1 MLLTPAA
8 ASRSQTD
15 WATSAGVVMTPMEA
29 RVAVTTSSSSSI
41 GRTVSPPM
49 RCPMRAGAAS
59 NSPTNSKPRRAEAR
73 VVGQRGP
80 QVPDADQHAGP
91 RPLHAEDGGDP
102 VPQGRDL
109 VADAADAARAQVR
122 EVLAQPGRVDPG
134 RSGQLAG

>member
-29 RVAVTTSSSSSI
+29 CVAVTTSSSSSI
-41 GRTVSPPM
+41 GRTGQPADALPD
-49 RCPMRAGAAS
+49 AG
-59 NSPTNSKPRRAEAR
+59 RRGVEEPDELEAPGAEAG

-91 RPLHAEDGGDP
+91 RPLDPEDAEI
-102 VPQGRDL
+102 RSRS
-109 VADAADAARAQVR
+109 VAT
-122 EVLAQPGRVDPG
+122 
-134 RSGQLAG
+134 S